1 MVAEP
6 GKEIV
11 LNLKMDDNPGLVG
24 YHFLVECDR
33 GVFYVDCDEEKGLVC
48 EPGAASAN
56 GTIFASDYEDL
67 GWQILWFATE
77 ESRTNGSL
85 FKLKLKVAD
94 DAETGVYPVKISYA
108 ASNTFTGDEVEADL
122 GSKTVSLDI
131 ESDTS
136 LLGDANGDGSVTTM
150 DVLRIARYV
159 VGLADISE
167 DRKYLADVNG
177 DGSINIADAILLA
190 RNIVGLN

>member
-6 GKEIV
+6 GKEITI
-11 LNLKMDDNPGLVG
+11 NLKMEKNPGLIG

-33 GVFYVDCDEEKGLVC
+33 GVFYVDYDEENGLVC
-48 EPGAASAN
+48 EPGEASAN
-56 GTIFASDYEDL
+56 GSIFASDYEDL

-77 ESRTNGSL
+77 ENRTNGSL

-94 DAETGVYPVKISYA
+94 DAEAGVYPVKISYA

-122 GSKTVSLDI
+122 GDKTVSVDV
-131 ESDTS
+131 ESDAG

-159 VGLADISE
+159 VGLAEIDE
-167 DRKYLADVNG
+167 DRMYLADVNQ
-177 DGSINIADAILLA
+177 DGTVTIADAILLA
-190 RNIVGLN
+190 RNIVGLA